1 MTRRTVTEYIEVG
14 FAGVTE
20 EVEADIEVWLD
31 PACRGAR
38 ERGTGLQLEPDC
50 LAHIEIISV
59 VVSGVDWRDSLP
71 DKVIAKLEAQI
82 LANEME
88 GTYA

>member
-1 MTRRTVTEYIEVG
+1 MRRTVTEYLDVSFG
-14 FAGVTE
+14 GVTE
-20 EVEADIEVWLD
+20 ELEADVTVWLD

-50 LAHIEIISV
+50 LAHIEILSV

-71 DKVIAKLEAQI
+71 EKVIAKLEQQI
-82 LANEME
+82 LANELCGE
-88 GTYA
+88 YA

>member
-1 MTRRTVTEYIEVG
+1 MRRTVTEYIEVG
-14 FAGVTE
+14 IGCVRD
-20 EVEADIEVWLD
+20 EVEADVTFWFDE
-31 PACRGAR
+31 ACKGAR

-71 DKVIAKLEAQI
+71 GKVIAKLEQQI